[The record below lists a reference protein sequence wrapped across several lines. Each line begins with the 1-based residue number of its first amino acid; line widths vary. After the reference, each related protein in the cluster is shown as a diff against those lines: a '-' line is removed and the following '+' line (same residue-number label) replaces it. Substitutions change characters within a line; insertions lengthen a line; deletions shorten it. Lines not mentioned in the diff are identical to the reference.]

1 MRAEA
6 DTVWPVEIS
15 VGVQLVFVNAG
26 PVTLDDRGDLVFPR
40 LPAGPGVYR
49 LELRAADAL
58 QVYVGQ
64 AANLRRRA
72 WDYRRPHPDNAT
84 SWRIRELLKG
94 LLAAGGDV
102 QMLVAELA
110 QIARGGV
117 IVALELA
124 GKTGKPGR
132 MLAEHAALVAAVLDG
147 DVVLNR

>member
-1 MRAEA
+1 M
-6 DTVWPVEIS
+6 EIS

-72 WDYRRPHPDNAT
+72 WEIT
-84 SWRIRELLKG
+84 
-94 LLAAGGDV
+94 GD
-102 QMLVAELA
+102 LTPTTPR
-110 QIARGGV
+110 RGGS
-117 IVALELA
+117 
-124 GKTGKPGR
+124 GSF
-132 MLAEHAALVAAVLDG
+132 
-147 DVVLNR
+147 